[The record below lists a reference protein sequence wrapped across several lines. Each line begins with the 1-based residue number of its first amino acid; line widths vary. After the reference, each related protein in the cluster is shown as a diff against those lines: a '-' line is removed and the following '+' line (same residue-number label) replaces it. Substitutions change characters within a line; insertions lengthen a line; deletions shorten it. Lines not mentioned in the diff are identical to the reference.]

1 MGGLNVPTL
10 SFNINDLMRFTRIES
25 VEKIF
30 YAIRQFKGEIK
41 SIKGEEIIVELE
53 PDRPDLLSVEGLSR
67 AIRNFFGVELNH
79 TTHGSLYSD
88 EPRIEV
94 YVKDAKTRPYIAC
107 AIIRNLTIDND
118 FIKSLMNMQE
128 ALHITL
134 GRNRR
139 KVAIGI
145 HDYDKIVPP
154 IIYTEVDGDEKMI
167 PLDMYE
173 EISLKE
179 ILVKHPKGK
188 AYFTLVKEAYP
199 VYIDKKGIFSFPPII
214 NGERTRVNEFTR
226 NLFIELTGIDEKSVE
241 QTLNVLVCN
250 ILERG
255 GILEK
260 VIIKYPNFSK
270 ITPDLT
276 PKQMRINIE
285 MFNRLIGVKISLDEA
300 LILLKRMGYGIR
312 VVNYTEVDVIIPPY
326 RVDVLHP
333 VDIIEDMLIS
343 YGYENITPEL
353 PSIMSIGKPSLIEVL
368 EGKIRELLIGMGF
381 QEVMTFTLTSIA
393 SQTALMNINNANVLK
408 LVNPISEEYNC
419 YRFWITPNLLRFL
432 SQNKHSAYPQ
442 KIFEIG
448 YVAIPLEEDIYV
460 QRNTAVAISHSKAS
474 FTDAKE
480 ALVSLMDGLGIEVSL
495 EQYNHPSF
503 ISGRVAIVKVKDKC
517 IGLIGEI
524 HPKVLINF
532 NIEMPVSILEF
543 THCQPT
549 FPSKGIKVK
558 TFKDDLT
565 AKWL

>member
-1 MGGLNVPTL
+1 MPTL
-10 SFNINDLMRFTRIES
+10 SFNINDLMKFSRVES

-41 SIKGEEIIVELE
+41 NVEGEEVIVELE

-67 AIRNFFGVELNH
+67 AIRNFFEIELSC
-79 TTHGSLYSD
+79 TTYALLSSNK
-88 EPRIEV
+88 PCVEV
-94 YVKDAKTRPYIAC
+94 YVKDAQTRPYIAC
-107 AIIRNLTIDND
+107 AIIRNLTIDSA

-145 HDYDKIVPP
+145 HDYDKITPP
-154 IIYTEVDGDEKMI
+154 IIYTEVSGDEKMV
-167 PLDMYE
+167 PLDME
-173 EISLKE
+173 EELSLKE

-188 AYFTLVKEAYP
+188 AYSALVKGTYP
-199 VYIDKKGIFSFPPII
+199 VYIDGKGIFSFPPII
-214 NGERTRVNEFTR
+214 NGARTRVNESTK
-226 NLFIELTGIDEKSVE
+226 NLFIELTGTDEKAVE

-255 GILEK
+255 GIVER
-260 VIIKYPNFSK
+260 VSIKYPNFSK

-276 PKQMRINIE
+276 PKQMYVNVE
-285 MFNRLIGVKISLDEA
+285 MFNKLTGLRINLNEA
-300 LILLKRMGYGIR
+300 LTLLRRMGYGAE
-312 VVNYTEVDVIIPPY
+312 VVNHGEVKVIIPPY
-326 RVDVLHP
+326 RVDILHP

-353 PSIMSIGKPSLIEVL
+353 PSIMTVGKPSLIEVL
-368 EGKIRELLIGMGF
+368 EGKIRGILIGMGF
-381 QEVMTFTLTSIA
+381 QEVMTFTLTNIA
-393 SQTALMNINNANVLK
+393 NQTTLMNITNANVLR
-408 LVNPISEEYNC
+408 LVNPVSEEYNC

-448 YVAIPLEEDIYV
+448 YVAIPSEDDIYV
-460 QRNTAVAISHSKAS
+460 QRNTAIAISAS
-474 FTDAKE
+474 RATFTDAKE
-480 ALVSLMDGLGIEVSL
+480 VLTSLMDGLGVEASL

-503 ISGRVAIVKVKDKC
+503 ISGRVAVVKVKNRC

-549 FPSKGIKVK
+549 FPLKGVKVK